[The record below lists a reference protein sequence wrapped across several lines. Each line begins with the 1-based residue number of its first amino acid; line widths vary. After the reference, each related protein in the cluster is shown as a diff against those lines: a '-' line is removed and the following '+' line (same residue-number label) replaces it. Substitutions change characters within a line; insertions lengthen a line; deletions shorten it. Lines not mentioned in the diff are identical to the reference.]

1 MQSIIFTEE
10 FCQPEHLF
18 PLSLTRQIQD
28 CRVGIL
34 TIREKWERSLGLPSF
49 DKKEDNYKDHEKSV
63 QLAQIKSRDNWYLI
77 HSNLLPTQSLV
88 TAILKMKEGECL
100 VTPTNAPLAYYI
112 TSRQLDKKK
121 AIKIIRTI
129 TYADTIYQV
138 QNPWDLLAF
147 NDWSIR
153 EDFKLLT
160 KGRKSAVI
168 PKGNNVS
175 GVKNIFIEKGASVQ
189 FASINATEG
198 PIYIAKGATILEG
211 ACLRGP
217 IGICEG
223 ATVKMGAKIYG
234 ATTIGPS
241 CVVGGEIKNSIL
253 FGYSNKAH
261 DGYLGDS
268 VIGEW
273 CNLGAGTSNSNI
285 KNNAGPVRVYTPTGE
300 LEIGLKC
307 GVVMGDYVRTSINSS
322 INTGSVIGPSS
333 IIFGAALTP
342 RYIPPFSWGEEG
354 ITRYKLDKVVRDIE
368 QWKALKGMQLSADEL
383 KVLKF
388 LYQNY

>member
-1 MQSIIFTEE
+1 MRSIIFTEE

-34 TIREKWERSLGLPSF
+34 TIRGKWERSLRLPSF

-63 QLAQIKSRDNWYLI
+63 QLTQIKASDNWYLI

-88 TAILKMKEGECL
+88 TAILKMEEGECL

-112 TSRQLDKKK
+112 TARQLDKKR
-121 AIKIIRTI
+121 AIKINRTI
-129 TYADTIYQV
+129 TYADKIYQV

-175 GVKNIFIEKGASVQ
+175 GLKNIFIEKGASVQ

-285 KNNAGPVRVYTPTGE
+285 KNNAGPVRVYTLTGE

-322 INTGSVIGPSS
+322 INTGSVIGTSS
-333 IIFGAALTP
+333 VIFGAALTP

-368 QWKALKGMQLSADEL
+368 QWKVLKGMQLTANEI
-383 KVLKF
+383 KMLKF
-388 LYQNY
+388 LYKNH

>member
-1 MQSIIFTEE
+1 MRSIIFTEE

-129 TYADTIYQV
+129 TYADKIYQV

-175 GVKNIFIEKGASVQ
+175 GLKNIFIEKGASVQ

-285 KNNAGPVRVYTPTGE
+285 KNNAGPVRVYTLTGE

-322 INTGSVIGPSS
+322 INTGSVIGTSS
-333 IIFGAALTP
+333 VIFGAALTP

-368 QWKALKGMQLSADEL
+368 QWKVLKGMQLTANEI
-383 KVLKF
+383 KMLKF
-388 LYQNY
+388 LYKNH